1 VTNRE
6 VRLATQI
13 ELLATLQLVD
23 QRLRAKRL
31 EVDEGESRVAAL
43 EEAVRN
49 QTVDTTSAR
58 DELTGLVARQR
69 DLETRLSAAEA
80 KMKDR
85 RMRITRIRNEKE
97 LGLAKREVDLLKEE
111 TTAVEGELMGVMEL
125 VEAVTTKLQGL
136 EGELTRLTGARDAEA
151 AELREKIARLRG
163 EIDHEQVTRT
173 EIVQTVDGDLRR
185 RYEMIFSRRGG
196 VAVVE
201 VREGTC
207 QGCRMRVPPQLFN
220 ELQRNHEKVILCPSC
235 QRMLFWRSEGQAAN
249 G

>member
-1 VTNRE
+1 M
-6 VRLATQI
+6 ATQI
-13 ELLATLQLVD
+13 ELLASVQLVD
-23 QRLRAKRL
+23 QRLRAKML

-43 EEAVRN
+43 EDAVRT
-49 QTVDTTSAR
+49 QTIATTAAR
-58 DELTGLVARQR
+58 DELAALTARQR
-69 DLETRLSAAEA
+69 DLETRLAAAEA

-97 LGLAKREVDLLKEE
+97 LGLARREVELLKEE
-111 TTAVEGELMGVMEL
+111 TTTVEAELMGVMEL
-125 VEAVTTKLQGL
+125 VESASAKVAALEAELAKLV
-136 EGELTRLTGARDAEA
+136 EARDGEA
-151 AELREKIARLRG
+151 AGLRENIARLQG
-163 EIDHEQVTRT
+163 EIQREQTTRT
-173 EIVQTVDGDLRR
+173 QLIETVDGDLRR